1 MELASGRGIGET
13 GTAMSGKQTAA
24 KQNILNEVGKSVA
37 TLERVATD
45 AALLSGIEDFARLV
59 VECLRA
65 GGKVLW
71 CGNGGSAADAQ
82 HMAAEFVVR
91 FTVNRPALASI
102 SLTVDTSIMTACAN
116 DFGYETVFARQVEAL
131 GRKGDVLVGMST
143 SGTSPTVLRALE
155 AARALGTV
163 TVGMTGETGGVMHG
177 LCDLLLAAPATRTQ
191 NVQEA
196 HLMIGHIVMG
206 LVEQAMFPERFVA
219 E

>member
-1 MELASGRGIGET
+1 MNAKHT
-13 GTAMSGKQTAA
+13 KQT
-24 KQNILNEVGKSVA
+24 ILNEVSKSVA
-37 TLERVATD
+37 ALERVASD
-45 AALLSGIEDFARLV
+45 AVLVAGIEDFSARLV
-59 VECLRA
+59 ACLEA

-102 SLTVDTSIMTACAN
+102 SLTVDTSILTACAN

-143 SGTSPTVLRALE
+143 SGTSPTVVKALE
-155 AARALGTV
+155 AARALGVV
-163 TVGMTGETGGVMHG
+163 TIGMTGETGGVMHE
-177 LCDLLLAAPATRTQ
+177 LCDLLLAAPTTRTQ
-191 NVQEA
+191 NVQEV

-206 LVEQAMFPERFVA
+206 LVERSMFPERFEA

>member
-1 MELASGRGIGET
+1 MPAKAALERLASERRGR
-13 GTAMSGKQTAA
+13 MSTKQ
-24 KQNILNEVGKSVA
+24 KILNEIGKSVA

-45 AALLSGIEDFARLV
+45 AALLAATEEFAERMV
-59 VECLRA
+59 RCLRA

-91 FTVNRPALASI
+91 FTVNRPALASL
-102 SLTVDTSIMTACAN
+102 SLTVDTSVLTSCAN

-143 SGTSPTVLRALE
+143 SGTSPTVLKALE
-155 AARALGTV
+155 AARGLGMV
-163 TVGMTGETGGVMHG
+163 TLGMTGEAGGSTMG
-177 LCDLLLAAPATRTQ
+177 EWCDVVLAAPSTRTQ

-196 HLMIGHIVMG
+196 HLMLGHIVMG
-206 LVEQAMFPERFVA
+206 LVEQAMFPEKFPA

>member
-1 MELASGRGIGET
+1 MELASRRGIGET
-13 GTAMSGKQTAA
+13 GTAMSSKYTTNQI
-24 KQNILNEVGKSVA
+24 ILNEVSKSVA
-37 TLERVATD
+37 SLESVATD
-45 AALLSGIEDFARLV
+45 TILIAGIEDFAGRLIT
-59 VECLRA
+59 CLKS

-102 SLTVDTSIMTACAN
+102 SLTVDTSILTACAN

-131 GRKGDVLVGMST
+131 GRRGDVLVGMST
-143 SGTSPTVLRALE
+143 SGTSPTVVKALE
-155 AARALGTV
+155 AARALGMLTI
-163 TVGMTGETGGVMHG
+163 GMTGETGGVMRE
-177 LCDLLLAAPATRTQ
+177 LCDLLLAAPTTRTQ
-191 NVQEA
+191 NVQEV

-206 LVEQAMFPERFVA
+206 LVEQGMFPERFEA

>member
-13 GTAMSGKQTAA
+13 GTSMSSKQT
-24 KQNILNEVGKSVA
+24 IVNEIETSVA
-37 TLERVATD
+37 ALQRVAAET
-45 AALLSGIEDFARLV
+45 ALLAGVENFAERLV
-59 VECLRA
+59 ACLQA

-102 SLTVDTSIMTACAN
+102 SLTVDTSILTACAN

-143 SGTSPTVLRALE
+143 SGTSPTVVKALE
-155 AARALGTV
+155 AARALGMT
-163 TVGMTGETGGVMHG
+163 TIGMTGETGGVMRE
-177 LCDLLLAAPATRTQ
+177 LCDLLLAAPTTRTQ
-191 NVQEA
+191 NVQEV

-206 LVEQAMFPERFVA
+206 LVERGMFPERFEA

>member
-1 MELASGRGIGET
+1 
-13 GTAMSGKQTAA
+13 MSNKQ
-24 KQNILNEVGKSVA
+24 KILNEVGKSVA

-45 AALLSGIEDFARLV
+45 AALLAATEEFAARIV
-59 VECLRA
+59 ACLRA

-102 SLTVDTSIMTACAN
+102 SLTVDTSVLTSCAN

-143 SGTSPTVLRALE
+143 SGTSPTVLLALE
-155 AARALGTV
+155 AARRLEMV
-163 TVGMTGETGGVMHG
+163 TMGMTGEAGGAAGSAMSG
-177 LCDLLLAAPATRTQ
+177 LCDVVLAAPSTRTQ

-196 HLMIGHIVMG
+196 HLMLGHIVMG
-206 LVEQAMFPERFVA
+206 LVEQTMFPERFQA